1 MDFSKIK
8 GYSET
13 LTADEKLKLIT
24 EYVPEEPD
32 LKGYVLKDLFDRTS
46 SDLAGTKK
54 LLKEK
59 LSEAEIKE
67 AERLAAE
74 TSIKEELNAYKKK
87 EATATYKSK
96 FLEIGY
102 DPKLAEESA
111 AALIDAD
118 TEKFFQNQK
127 AHLEA
132 IKKAALASALVDD
145 KPLPSGGAKFNPNVA
160 EEIATA
166 MSNSDFG
173 AAAALIRLSQE
184 TKNNKE

>member
-1 MDFSKIK
+1 MDLSKIK

-13 LTADEKLKLIT
+13 LPPEEKLKLIA

-32 LKGYVLKDLFDRTS
+32 FKGYVPKDLFDKTS

-59 LSEAEIKE
+59 LTEAEIKE

-74 TSIKEELNAYKKK
+74 KAIKEELDSYKKK
-87 EATATYKSK
+87 EATATYKAK

-102 DPKLAEESA
+102 DSKLAEESA
-111 AALIDAD
+111 SALIDAD

-132 IKKAALASALVDD
+132 VKKAAQASALVDD
-145 KPLPSGGAKFNPNVA
+145 KPLPSGGAKFNPNIA
-160 EEIATA
+160 EEIANA

-173 AAAALIRLSQE
+173 SAAALIRMSQE
-184 TKNNKE
+184 TTK